1 MVVELLLMDELTFGI
16 WDMFLYELEPI
27 LLKYSTSCIMSD
39 ATVSLV
45 PISTGENSA
54 LSFESKVVDL
64 CMLLLVGVGEK
75 AKSFDLRVVCWVF
88 LRSKVFSY
96 RLAFALFF
104 RLVGWEVPLMIIL
117 CVLLHKNF
125 GS

>member
-75 AKSFDLRVVCWVF
+75 AKSFDLRVVCGF
-88 LRSKVFSY
+88 
-96 RLAFALFF
+96 
-104 RLVGWEVPLMIIL
+104 
-117 CVLLHKNF
+117 VLEGKL
-125 GS
+125 